1 MTLSQFNQIATQ
13 ELSKLSTND
22 LLDTAKNL
30 STDYSTAADKVFN
43 VILDILMIRLPEN
56 EFVNFCDSL

>member
-1 MTLSQFNQIATQ
+1 MTLSQFNQIATE

-22 LLDTAKNL
+22 LLETAKKL
-30 STDYSTAADKVFN
+30 STDYSTAAEKVFN
-43 VILDILMIRLPEN
+43 VIIDILDKRLPEN

>member
-1 MTLSQFNQIATQ
+1 MTLSQFNQIATE

-22 LLDTAKNL
+22 LLETAKKL
-30 STDYSTAADKVFN
+30 STDYSTAAEKVFN
-43 VILDILMIRLPEN
+43 VIIDILDNRLPEN

>member
-1 MTLSQFNQIATQ
+1 MTLSQFNQIATE

-22 LLDTAKNL
+22 LLETAKKL
-30 STDYSTAADKVFN
+30 SKDYSTAAEKVFN
-43 VILDILMIRLPEN
+43 VIIDILDNRLPEN